1 MTADG
6 TARPAR
12 TTTTEASPP
21 GSPPRQR
28 SGVKQIE
35 PEHLYKAVGLFL
47 LVLIIH
53 SEFDAI
59 SQVLLIV
66 YAAAI
71 LGVAFNVVVGL
82 LPSQRR
88 WLSGLLGILIFGGI
102 GVGLWLGLPVVGDQL
117 RSLSNELPRYQ
128 QQLEQWTQRL
138 RESTGLNIDLFG
150 SQSREYLAGMFSNS
164 QVLGTA
170 RGVLEGL
177 FLPLVL
183 IMGGLY
189 AAAAPNDKL
198 LTAVLRGVPE
208 DRRDSFR
215 HLLMLL
221 GTRIKAWVKGTL
233 LSMLIVGVLT
243 SVGLYLIGVPYPL
256 LLGSFAGIAEIIPLV
271 GPWVAGAVVVGIA
284 VLNDPTLAIWAAGLM
299 LAIQQL
305 ESNVITPMVMA
316 SVADVHPFVTLFSLF
331 LFATL
336 FGFLGILLAVPLVLL
351 IWTVLEVLW
360 ADRAVH
366 SAHDRIE
373 PVAKE

>member
-6 TARPAR
+6 TARHARPTTSEPSPA
-12 TTTTEASPP
+12 
-21 GSPPRQR
+21 GSLTRQR
-28 SGVKQIE
+28 YGVKQIE
-35 PEHLYKAVGLFL
+35 PEHLYKAVGLLL

-71 LGVAFNVVVGL
+71 LGVAFNVIVGL
-82 LPSQRR
+82 LPSHRR
-88 WLSGLLGILIFGGI
+88 WLSGVLGVLIFGGI
-102 GVGLWLGLPVVGDQL
+102 GLGLWLGLPVIGDQL

-128 QQLEQWTQRL
+128 QQLEQWTERL

-150 SQSREYLAGMFSNS
+150 SGTREYLSGMFSDS

-256 LLGSFAGIAEIIPLV
+256 LLGSLAGVAEIIPLV

-284 VLNDPTLAIWAAGLM
+284 VMNDPTLAIWAAGLM
-299 LAIQQL
+299 LGIQQL

-351 IWTVLEVLW
+351 LWTVLEVLW

-366 SAHDRIE
+366 SANDQID